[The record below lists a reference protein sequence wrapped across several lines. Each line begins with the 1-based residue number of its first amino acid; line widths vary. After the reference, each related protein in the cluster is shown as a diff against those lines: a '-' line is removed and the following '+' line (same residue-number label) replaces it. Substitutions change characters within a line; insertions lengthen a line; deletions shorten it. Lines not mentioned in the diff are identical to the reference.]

1 MSSTIDFILGDGP
14 SALPGEACYHAKRS
28 LLDLIGVWAA
38 ARDSDTSRIIYDHA
52 AAHFGPGRGEGARG
66 ASLVFDG
73 RAVSPPGA
81 ALAGAMTIDALDGH
95 DGYRLSKGHA
105 GCSLLPAML
114 GLWEGERLPP
124 DPRAFLA
131 AFVLGYEISCRVATQ
146 QHASVADYHSSGSW
160 GAVGVAAVGAR
171 LLGLDRERTRH
182 ALGIAE
188 YHGPRAQMM
197 RIIDHPTMVKDSS
210 GWGAMAGVSALY
222 LARDGF
228 TGAPAILVEG
238 QEESEVWRDLGRR
251 WLMCEQYFKPWPVC
265 RWAQPPLQAA
275 LDLRAAG
282 LDPAQ
287 IEEATITTFHEAV
300 RLAGPRPLD
309 SDQAQY
315 SINFPVACALVHGV
329 VGPAQIM
336 GEGLRDEAVLAMA
349 GRIRL
354 AEDPEIQASFPAR
367 RIARLDLVLK
377 DGTRL
382 SSGLTQAHGD
392 PENPMT
398 DGEVREKF
406 RSLAAPALGEACAAG
421 IEASVGDFSNPEDLD
436 LQGLL
441 NQLWG
446 EFGDLR
452 SAALG

>member
-14 SALPGEACYHAKRS
+14 RALPEAARYHAKRS

-38 ARDSDTSRIIYDHA
+38 ARASETSRIIYDHA
-52 AAHFGPGRGEGARG
+52 ADHFGPGHGEGARR
-66 ASLVFDG
+66 ASLAFDG
-73 RAVSPPGA
+73 RPVSPAGA
-81 ALAGAMTIDALDGH
+81 ALAGAMAIDALDGH

-105 GCSLLPAML
+105 GCSLLPALL
-114 GLWEGERLPP
+114 GIWEGECLPP
-124 DPRAFLA
+124 DPEAFLT
-131 AFVLGYEISCRVATQ
+131 AFVLGYEIACRVATL
-146 QHASVADYHSSGSW
+146 QHESVADYHSSGSW
-160 GAVGVAAVGAR
+160 GAVGVAAVGSR

-197 RIIDHPTMVKDSS
+197 RIIDHPSMVKDSS

-228 TGAPAILVEG
+228 TGAPAILIEG
-238 QEESEVWRDLGRR
+238 QEQSNVWRDLGER

-275 LDLRAAG
+275 LNLRAQG
-282 LDPAQ
+282 LDPSQ

-315 SINFPVACALVHGV
+315 SICFPVAAALVHGE

-354 AEDPEIQASFPAR
+354 AEDPEIQARFPAR
-367 RIARLDLVLK
+367 RIARLEVTLK

-382 SSGLTQAHGD
+382 SSGPTEAHGD
-392 PENPMT
+392 PEHPMS
-398 DGEVREKF
+398 DQEVREKF
-406 RSLAAPALGEACAAG
+406 RSLAAPALGEAAAVR
-421 IEASVGDFSNPEDLD
+421 IEEAIGPFETAALD

-441 NQLWG
+441 NLLLAGG
-446 EFGDLR
+446 E
-452 SAALG
+452 STKSVALA